1 MPHHATKRKLLW
13 ALLLVAGMT
22 VAINASPAARH
33 QIALSFTHQPKGYSE
48 LFFSQ
53 GTPLTVPRAANPESA
68 NVTFSIGN
76 HEGKLTTYAYRVQ
89 MFDTYGAPLGDTV
102 GSVDV
107 PDGLYAAVA
116 SHVTVHAAKRSAV
129 DSVTI
134 SLTGRPETIRYSA
147 STAMADEK

>member
-1 MPHHATKRKLLW
+1 VPRHATNRKPLW
-13 ALLLVAGMT
+13 ALFLVAGVT

-33 QIALSFTHQPKGYSE
+33 QIALSFTQQPEAYSE

-53 GTPLTVPRAANPESA
+53 GTPLTVPRTANPESA

-76 HEGKLTTYAYRVQ
+76 HEGKLTTYGYRVQ
-89 MFDTYGAPLGDTV
+89 MFDTYGAPVGDTV

-116 SHVTVHAAKRSAV
+116 SHVTVDAAKHSAV
-129 DSVTI
+129 DTVAI
-134 SLTGRPETIRYSA
+134 SLTGRSEMIRYSA
-147 STAMADEK
+147 STAKADEK

>member
-1 MPHHATKRKLLW
+1 VPRHATNRKLLW
-13 ALLLVAGMT
+13 ALFLVAG
-22 VAINASPAARH
+22 VAVAVNASPAARH
-33 QIALSFTHQPKGYSE
+33 QVALSFTLQPAAYSE

-53 GTPLTVPRAANPESA
+53 DTPLTVPRAANPQSG

-89 MFDTYGAPLGDTV
+89 MFDTYGAPVGDTV

-116 SHVTVHAAKRSAV
+116 SHVSVHATKHFAV

-147 STAMADEK
+147 STAKADEK

>member
-1 MPHHATKRKLLW
+1 VPRHATNLKLLC
-13 ALLLVAGMT
+13 ALFLVTGVT
-22 VAINASPAARH
+22 VAINSSPAAMR
-33 QIALSFTHQPKGYSE
+33 QIALSFTQQPAAYSE

-53 GTPLTVPRAANPESA
+53 GTPLTVPRAANPESG

-89 MFDTYGAPLGDTV
+89 LFDTYGAPVGDTV

-116 SHVTVHAAKRSAV
+116 SHVTVHAAKHLVV
-129 DSVTI
+129 DSVAI

-147 STAMADEK
+147 SIAKADEK